1 MKKVLDNLTLKN
13 LKVPGRYT
21 DGLVRGLHI
30 WVKPTLHKH
39 WILRYSYKGKQQDSW
54 IGQFPI
60 IGIAEARI
68 EAQKMRDKLNA
79 GINPNEEKI
88 KARALK
94 KESEAPSI
102 TFKEF
107 ALQCIEKKRR
117 GWKNQ
122 KHAEQWT
129 YSMTEF
135 AFPFI
140 GDKSLDEITTNDILN
155 ILEPIWE
162 TKTHTASRLRGR
174 LEWILGSAT
183 TQNLRS
189 GANPALWRTHLET
202 VLERPGTIAPT
213 NHFKAMNFKDIPEF
227 ISRLKERDGVAALAL
242 EFTILNANRTGEV
255 IFGYRNEIEGSIW
268 KIPAERMKRKI
279 AHEITLCNRSMEILN
294 IAKIMDPDSPY
305 LFSRNGKHLSNLAM
319 SNVLKRLEVDATV
332 HGFRSTFR
340 DWVSEKTEHS
350 YEVAE
355 MALAHN
361 VGSKVERSYLR
372 TNLRERRKNLLQDW
386 ENYCSSYGANILEF
400 KVA

>member
-1 MKKVLDNLTLKN
+1 MKKVLDNLTVKN
-13 LKVPGRYT
+13 LKVPGRFT
-21 DGLVRGLHI
+21 DGLVKGLHI
-30 WVKPTLHKH
+30 WVKPTLQKH

-60 IGIAEARI
+60 IGVAEARI
-68 EAQKMRDKLNA
+68 EAQKLRDKLIS

-88 KARALK
+88 KANVLK
-94 KESEAPSI
+94 KESEASKI
-102 TFKEF
+102 TFKQF
-107 ALQCIEKKRR
+107 ALQCIEKKRK

-122 KHAEQWT
+122 KHADQWV
-129 YSMTEF
+129 YSLSEF
-135 AFPFI
+135 AFPLI
-140 GDKSLDEITTNDILN
+140 GDKYLNEINTSDILN
-155 ILEPIWE
+155 VLNPIWE

-174 LEWILGSAT
+174 IEWILGSAT

-189 GANPALWRTHLET
+189 GSNPAVWRTHLET
-202 VLERPGTIAPT
+202 VLEKPGDIAPT
-213 NHFKAMNFKDIPEF
+213 NHFKALDCRDIPEF
-227 ISRLKERDGVAALAL
+227 IFKLKERDGVAALAL

-255 IFGYRNEIEGSIW
+255 IFGLRKEVDDGIW
-268 KIPAERMKRKI
+268 RIPAERMKRKI
-279 AHEITLCNRSMEILN
+279 PHEITLCNRSLDLLN

-319 SNVLKRLEVDATV
+319 SNVLKRMDIDATV

-361 VGSKVERSYLR
+361 VGSKVERTYLR
-372 TNLRERRKNLLQDW
+372 TKLRERRKNLLQDW
-386 ENYCSSYGANILEF
+386 EDYCSSYKTFNLKLKA
-400 KVA
+400 A